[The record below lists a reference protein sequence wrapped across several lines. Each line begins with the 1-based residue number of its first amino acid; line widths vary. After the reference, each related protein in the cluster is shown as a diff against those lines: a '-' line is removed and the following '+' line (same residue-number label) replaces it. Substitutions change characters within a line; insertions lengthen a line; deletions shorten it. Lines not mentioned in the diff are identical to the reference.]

1 METGLT
7 TQAVAREVR
16 LRQWQEII
24 HARQESGL
32 TVKDYC
38 ESHGITKDSY
48 YYWQRLVREAAIAE
62 AGPMF
67 AELLPGRQEKREE
80 FLPELTVRIGG
91 AVISVNRDTPTDLR
105 RGIDGLVS
113 TVKCSFH
120 LNPSEEGSIFLFC
133 GRRADRIKALV
144 YEGDGFLLLYKRL
157 ADGRFQWPRTRDEVK
172 QINPQQY
179 RWLMEGLCIEQKKAI
194 REVKI
199 TKF

>member
-1 METGLT
+1 MLNDATGF
-7 TQAVAREVR
+7 
-16 LRQWQEII
+16 
-24 HARQESGL
+24 
-32 TVKDYC
+32 
-38 ESHGITKDSY
+38 SHIYLACGY
-48 YYWQRLVREAAIAE
+48 
-62 AGPMF
+62 
-67 AELLPGRQEKREE
+67 
-80 FLPELTVRIGG
+80 
-91 AVISVNRDTPTDLR
+91 TDLR

-113 TVKCSFH
+113 T
-120 LNPSEEGSIFLFC
+120 EEGSIFLFC